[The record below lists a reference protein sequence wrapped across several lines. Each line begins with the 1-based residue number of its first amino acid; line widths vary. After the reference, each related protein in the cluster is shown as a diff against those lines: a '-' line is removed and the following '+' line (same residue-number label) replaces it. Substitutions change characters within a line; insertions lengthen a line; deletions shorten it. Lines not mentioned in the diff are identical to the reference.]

1 MTRPQI
7 EFSIKIF
14 IILLIIAFG
23 GALTHVL
30 RALGWA

>member
-14 IILLIIAFG
+14 ILLLIIAFG
-23 GALTHVL
+23 GAVFHVFQE
-30 RALGWA
+30 LGWA

>member
-14 IILLIIAFG
+14 LVLLIVAFSC
-23 GALTHVL
+23 AVYRVL
-30 RALGWA
+30 GMLGLF